1 VGDDIIKM
9 NVLVAPLEVVD
20 NSFVGKLLLNYK
32 NVLEEV
38 DDALVDIKVVKLS
51 NHSLLI
57 LQVSFVGVN
66 QSVALVD
73 DRSDVVK
80 SLGVSLS
87 L

>member
-1 VGDDIIKM
+1 MAIHLPFDIVRIRMQVG
-9 NVLVAPLEVVD
+9 EH
-20 NSFVGKLLLNYK
+20 NYK